1 MIQLFHLYFCTLSF
15 VTSCSQPASFWP
27 TLEVSI
33 AILITRNQ
41 TLREARHVLVLLF
54 VHRLHIVWHA
64 NRSETIVPVP
74 GQDRIGLTLP
84 AMINSLVPST
94 EGSQVRRVV
103 GVASGHGR
111 DSRWCHTSV
120 NQAVFMDRPILT
132 CEEKATLV
140 TLRTLHLGLH

>member
-1 MIQLFHLYFCTLSF
+1 M
-15 VTSCSQPASFWP
+15 
-27 TLEVSI
+27 SI

-41 TLREARHVLVLLF
+41 TLSEARHVLVLLF

-84 AMINSLVPST
+84 AMINSLVPSA
-94 EGSQVRRVV
+94 EGSQVRRIV

-111 DSRWCHTSV
+111 DGRWCHTSV
-120 NQAVFMDRPILT
+120 NQAVFVDWPILT
-132 CEEKATLV
+132 CEEEATLV
-140 TLRTLHLGLH
+140 TLRTFHFGLH